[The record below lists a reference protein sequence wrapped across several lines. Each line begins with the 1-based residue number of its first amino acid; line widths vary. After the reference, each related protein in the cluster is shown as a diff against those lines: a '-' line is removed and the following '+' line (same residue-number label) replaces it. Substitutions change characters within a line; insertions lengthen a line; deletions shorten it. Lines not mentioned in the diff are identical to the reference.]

1 VRFATIGSIAVF
13 GALAALVAALEIG
26 EHKKIESAIGCKQEL
41 VLIDYWKSVRLIWE
55 VRPREGGFDV
65 LVNEGTFAEMPRKL
79 QLQIGKAAWCPVAL
93 AARGGMVR
101 IVDLND
107 NEIARVADG
116 KWSSRQFPE

>member
-13 GALAALVAALEIG
+13 GALAALVVALEID

-41 VLIDYWKSVRLIWE
+41 ALIDYWKSVRLIWE
-55 VRPREGGFDV
+55 MRARNGGFDV
-65 LVNEGTFAEMPRKL
+65 LVNEGTFAEMSRKL

-93 AARGGMVR
+93 AARGGVVR